1 MPALAGADLD
11 ELILSFVLGLP
22 AISILSRVSKEWA
35 WKVLAPQAWANSCL
49 RIETC
54 AVDEQAWIAHARIWS
69 RVASLTVDY
78 SQSSY
83 AHIAGIPR
91 YISWRWGLWHLQ
103 HNGLCSWTCIP
114 HVSYINRHGLF
125 HPWVSLSANPMA
137 PAFSLMLSAID
148 LANPPISIGWT
159 NADNPE
165 QLARA
170 FYDERIRMIDLKV
183 FILYVNLLPPK
194 SPFTQQR
201 IVARWRTGTGL
212 HYLHT
217 QGASYTAAG
226 RERCSIALQPPAL
239 LTLCCEPVRNVV
251 EIFFDGIRRA
261 TLPCPF
267 ILNQRPGWPHGEI
280 ASNRVFALTMCQKR
294 PEVVLIPVASQ
305 A

>member
-11 ELILSFVLGLP
+11 ELILSFVLSLS
-22 AISILSRVSKEWA
+22 AIRILSRVSKEWA
-35 WKVLAPQAWANSCL
+35 WKVFAPQAWANSCL
-49 RIETC
+49 RLETC

-69 RVASLTVDY
+69 RVASLSVDY
-78 SQSSY
+78 IQSSY
-83 AHIAGIPR
+83 ARIAGVPR

-103 HNGLCSWTCIP
+103 HNGLYSWICIP
-114 HVSYINRHGLF
+114 CVNYINRHELF
-125 HPWVSLSANPMA
+125 NPWVSLSANPMA
-137 PAFSLMLSAID
+137 PVFSLMLSAID

-165 QLARA
+165 QLARL
-170 FYDERIRMIDLKV
+170 FYDENAIDLNV

-194 SPFTQQR
+194 NPFTQRR
-201 IVARWRTGTGL
+201 IVGRWRIGSGL
-212 HYLHT
+212 HYLRA
-217 QGASYTAAG
+217 QGVSYSTAC
-226 RERCSIALQPPAL
+226 RERCSIGLQPPAI
-239 LTLCCEPVRNVV
+239 LTLCCEPLRNVV
-251 EIFFDGIRRA
+251 EIFFNGVRRV

-267 ILNQRPGWPHGEI
+267 ILKQRPGWPDGEI